1 MWQPLLKM
9 QDDHFQRNCG
19 LINIYGSSSCLRP
32 EYRWGGKKSHTGNYD
47 EQVHEL
53 KMVTIVNNA
62 DVYQLLLA

>member
-1 MWQPLLKM
+1 M

-19 LINIYGSSSCLRP
+19 LINIYGSSSCLNP
-32 EYRWGGKKSHTGNYD
+32 LVFDQNIGEGEKKSHTGNYD

-62 DVYQLLLA
+62 DV

>member
-1 MWQPLLKM
+1 MVHPLVFD
-9 QDDHFQRNCG
+9 Q
-19 LINIYGSSSCLRP
+19 NIG
-32 EYRWGGKKSHTGNYD
+32 EGEKKSHTGNYD

>member
-1 MWQPLLKM
+1 M

-19 LINIYGSSSCLRP
+19 LINIYGSSSCLRQNIG
-32 EYRWGGKKSHTGNYD
+32 EGKKSHTGNYD